1 MQDGV
6 FLTCKEKILSE
17 QYIDIIEAEVTSG
30 DLTTGFQDYC
40 VQNVTDNIV
49 NIYINVDE
57 IAGIFP
63 EAEQFSLLP
72 RCYGIVS
79 DNQLN
84 RLSREPF
91 NYLPLSDTGILDI
104 QKPPLSLT
112 GQGVLV
118 AVIDTGIDYQNPL
131 FRNED
136 GSTRIRAIWDQT
148 LQTGTSPQKFD
159 YGTEFR
165 EDDINMA
172 LQQENPLT
180 YVNTVDE
187 IGHGTCLA
195 SVMAGSGGV
204 FDVNYTSPAPEAG
217 ILVVKLKQAK
227 EYLRQLYLIP
237 EGVPCYQENDI
248 MTAIAYVRS
257 FVEVTRQPVVICLGL
272 GSSMGNHA
280 GNAILDTM
288 IAEVSNIR
296 NFCVVA
302 CGGDEGNEQHH
313 YAGGI
318 QAGDLLAQEVELNVE
333 AGNQGFFMEF
343 WAEEPAVF
351 QIAVRSPAG
360 ETTGLINNK
369 NGRDITYSFVYG
381 ETSLQVNYVLAE
393 DYSGWQGVFLRW
405 VRPTAG
411 IWTIEVVPQ
420 EVGVDLRYHIWL
432 PIRAFLQGRTFQGS
446 SAYFIRSSPYET
458 LTAPVPYRGIIVV
471 SGYNNFENGI
481 YLDSSRG
488 FTTDGRICPDLCA
501 PAVGLSTPYGPV
513 DGTDFAA
520 ALTAGAVAQ
529 MLQWGVIRKKDI
541 FMDDKEVRN
550 YLIRG
555 TTKRKDQS
563 YPNPAMGYGVLNM
576 VTAFEKIAAY

>member
-381 ETSLQVNYVLAE
+381 ESSLQVNYVLAE

-420 EVGVDLRYHIWL
+420 EVGVELRYHIWL
-432 PIRAFLQGRTFQGS
+432 PIRAFLQRETTQEG

-471 SGYNNFENGI
+471 SGYNNFENGV

-488 FTTDGRICPDLCA
+488 FTTDGRISPDLCA

-520 ALTAGAVAQ
+520 ALTAGAAAQ
-529 MLQWGVIRKKDI
+529 MLQWGVIQKKDI

>member
-17 QYIDIIEAEVTSG
+17 QYIDIIEAEVLSG
-30 DLTTGFQDYC
+30 DLTSGFRDYC

-91 NYLPLSDTGILDI
+91 NYMPLSDTGILDI
-104 QKPPLSLT
+104 QKQPLSLT

-148 LQTGTSPQKFD
+148 LQTGTTPQMFD

-165 EDDINMA
+165 IDDINMA
-172 LQQENPLT
+172 LQQENPLD
-180 YVNTVDE
+180 YVNTADE

-195 SVMAGSGGV
+195 SVMAGSGEV
-204 FDVNYTSPAPEAG
+204 SDVNYTSPAPDAG

-248 MTAIAYVRS
+248 MAAIAYVRS

-302 CGGDEGNEQHH
+302 CGGDEGNERHH

-318 QAGDLLAQEVELNVE
+318 QAGELLAQEVELNVE

-432 PIRAFLQGRTFQGS
+432 PIRAFLQGRTFQGN

-488 FTTDGRICPDLCA
+488 FTTDGRIHPDLCA

-555 TTKRKDQS
+555 TTKRKDQI

-576 VTAFEKIAAY
+576 VNTFEKIAAY